1 MKGPYAYN
9 NTPSDF
15 TVRDNG
21 SAWVAQAG
29 ATRYATLAGAFATAP
44 DHSTIKLVSSVSEL
58 PTLSVSDGRELTLAS
73 GRLQPLLRH
82 GRRPGPFGMEP

>member
-1 MKGPYAYN
+1 MPSRLPEGPYAYN

-44 DHSTIKLVSSVSEL
+44 ITAPLSSS
-58 PTLSVSDGRELTLAS
+58 AA
-73 GRLQPLLRH
+73 
-82 GRRPGPFGMEP
+82 